1 MQRELGEDEAAA
13 KEQVVQ
19 ELPSLIIILL
29 LSSVLILIL
38 MLNSYVIFVCLLT
51 PALIHIFVDKRL
63 NILTPA
69 LPVVPGTN
77 LRYEL
82 LI

>member
-29 LSSVLILIL
+29 LSSVLIL
-38 MLNSYVIFVCLLT
+38 MLIIRYICLFVETGTIFSWHQKHTNSG
-51 PALIHIFVDKRL
+51 FVDTK
-63 NILTPA
+63 IHK
-69 LPVVPGTN
+69 
-77 LRYEL
+77 
-82 LI
+82 I

>member
-29 LSSVLILIL
+29 LSSVLIL
-38 MLNSYVIFVCLLT
+38 MLNSYV
-51 PALIHIFVDKRL
+51 
-63 NILTPA
+63 
-69 LPVVPGTN
+69 PVVPGTN